1 MLYYC
6 DWGRKGWNKMSVGFF
21 GLLDVWYVYGY
32 GFLLLLF
39 GYVVYFGGLFV
50 FFGFGNLYGI
60 DFGFY

>member
-1 MLYYC
+1 
-6 DWGRKGWNKMSVGFF
+6 MSVGFF